1 LVGGNCEIR
10 FPLGRRCKSGH
21 WRRQIAAARLLVDA
35 EAETVF
41 PADEVVLETPG
52 YRICSPNQ
60 GGYSFTALAR
70 YATLAIASPSLP
82 SDRLSVAL
90 PMPASPPPAFQ
101 VHWSLVP
108 QDEAGD
114 LVPRDCRLL
123 AIWPAPV
130 NHDVCFKE
138 AGFSLFGDNDAAWDQ
153 AAERLLGRV
162 LEILSRYGHPKLVGK
177 QLRDN
182 PPWYLFPFRAIRE
195 LPLLEQALL
204 SMHLDSLP
212 QFHTRFGE
220 GGAALRTGSGH
231 FLLWITLPD
240 GGEQAFDIV
249 REAAEPWPI
258 CGTALRWAILLPT
271 NEPL

>member
-1 LVGGNCEIR
+1 
-10 FPLGRRCKSGH
+10 
-21 WRRQIAAARLLVDA
+21 
-35 EAETVF
+35 
-41 PADEVVLETPG
+41 
-52 YRICSPNQ
+52 
-60 GGYSFTALAR
+60 
-70 YATLAIASPSLP
+70 
-82 SDRLSVAL
+82 
-90 PMPASPPPAFQ
+90 
-101 VHWSLVP
+101 VP